1 MKLFSIKA
9 ILSIKV
15 HSQKIRIYFQNMYF
29 QNAVL
34 FSRKYVFA
42 EKLKSS
48 FVMANILYKYIIKM

>member
-42 EKLKSS
+42 EKLKSILS
-48 FVMANILYKYIIKM
+48 WQIYYINIL